1 MAFLLF
7 LLTSVEVLLR
17 RVSLS
22 LPSLSPRKP
31 GMTATCASHFE
42 KFFEGHDGAGSLE
55 AHLEKRQK
63 NEARRSFPFII
74 FVLF

>member
-1 MAFLLF
+1 MDFLLF

-17 RVSLS
+17 RVSLG

-55 AHLEKRQK
+55 THLEKRRQK
-63 NEARRSFPFII
+63 NEACRSFPFI
-74 FVLF
+74 FFLF